1 MRPRFA
7 RHGLAVLLIAGG
19 AIAAAAA
26 PAPAPSSNPP
36 AGWAEIIERLGLG
49 QPIQAAGC
57 CKTCRAGK
65 ACGDSCI
72 SASKSCSK
80 GKGCACNG

>member
-1 MRPRFA
+1 MRPLLA
-7 RHGLAVLLIAGG
+7 RHGIALALILGG
-19 AIAAAAA
+19 ALSAAAA
-26 PAPAPSSNPP
+26 PTLTPAP
-36 AGWAEIIERLGLG
+36 AGWAEIVARLGLS
-49 QPIQAAGC
+49 QPVQAAGC

-80 GKGCACNG
+80 AKGCACNG